1 MNYPAIFI
9 YRHLEGKDADGR
21 DVVGLYVFNE
31 DNTCHI
37 NSFRYHPLQYT
48 I

>member
-1 MNYPAIFI
+1 MNYPAIFII

-37 NSFRYHPLQYT
+37 DLM
-48 I
+48 